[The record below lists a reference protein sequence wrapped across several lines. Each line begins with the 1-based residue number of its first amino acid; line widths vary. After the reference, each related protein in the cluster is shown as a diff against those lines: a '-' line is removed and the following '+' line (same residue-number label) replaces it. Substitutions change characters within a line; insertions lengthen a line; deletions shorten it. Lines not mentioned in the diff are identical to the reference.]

1 MKKKNIT
8 IVILVI
14 PGHLNFSIFSKYKK
28 IERKQKTRKLE
39 NL

>member
-28 IERKQKTRKLE
+28 IEKKTK
-39 NL
+39 NKKT